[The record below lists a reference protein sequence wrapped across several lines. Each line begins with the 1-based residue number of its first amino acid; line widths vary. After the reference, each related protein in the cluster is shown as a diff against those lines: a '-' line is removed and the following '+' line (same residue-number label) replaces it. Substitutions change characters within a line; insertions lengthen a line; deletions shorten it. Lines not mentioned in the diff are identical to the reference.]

1 MRVLDTGYV
10 VTAIGVLEVAGD
22 DQAIARVNFTDQVS
36 DVAVT
41 NRVVRTCMRQLQ
53 EYFSGKRRRFS
64 VPLSPKGTAF
74 QQEVWRELLKIPY
87 GKTTTYG
94 AVARAIGRPHA
105 ARAVGGATGRN
116 PIAVV
121 IPCHRVMGTNGGLTG
136 YAGGLDRKSWL
147 LEREGSIRRPSPPLH
162 S

>member
-1 MRVLDTGYV
+1 MRVLETGYV

-22 DQAIARVNFTDQVS
+22 DQAIASVKFTDQVS
-36 DVAVT
+36 DVSVT
-41 NRVVRTCMRQLQ
+41 SRVVRTCMRQLQ

-64 VPLSPKGTAF
+64 VPLAPQGTAF
-74 QQEVWRELLKIPY
+74 QQAVWKELLRVSY
-87 GKTTTYG
+87 GKTSTYG
-94 AVARAIGRPHA
+94 AVAKAIGRPRA

-121 IPCHRVMGTNGGLTG
+121 IPCHRVIGADGKLTG

-147 LEREGSIRRPSPPLH
+147 LEREGSPRRPSPLLR
-162 S
+162 

>member
-10 VTAIGVLEVAGD
+10 LTAIGVLEVAGD
-22 DQAIARVNFTDQVS
+22 DEAIASVKFTDQVS
-36 DVAVT
+36 DVSVT

-64 VPLSPKGTAF
+64 VPLAPRGTAF
-74 QQEVWRELLKIPY
+74 QQAVWKELLRIPY
-87 GKTTTYG
+87 SKTSTYG
-94 AVARAIGRPHA
+94 AVAKAIGRPRA

-121 IPCHRVMGTNGGLTG
+121 IPCHRVLAADGRLTG
-136 YAGGLDRKSWL
+136 YAGGLERKSWL
-147 LEREGSIRRPSPPLH
+147 LEREGGPARGTSPLR
-162 S
+162 